1 MRQQAVD
8 QALEKNSMDGALEA
22 LGKSIA
28 RWTEKEGLLGTAI
41 SALSLA
47 RRDAP
52 TEPTSYIYEPSLCVI
67 AQGVKR
73 VMRVPRNAAVSTVAC
88 LARRR
93 CAISRPCVT
102 WRAVR
107 ESRGALSKVQQT
119 TISTGTVH

>member
-1 MRQQAVD
+1 MREERSMRQQAVD
-8 QALEKNSMDGALEA
+8 QALEKNSIDGAIEA

-47 RRDAP
+47 RRDTP

-73 VMRVPRNAAVSTVAC
+73 VLLGDDTDVVGVHHFLIPAGGLPT
-88 LARRR
+88 
-93 CAISRPCVT
+93 
-102 WRAVR
+102 
-107 ESRGALSKVQQT
+107 RGANLPPS
-119 TISTGTVH
+119 